1 MGLRFS
7 NGLDAKNIVKYLD
20 YTEFKLMVKELDEKP
35 DTLPDHVGWRLWQA
49 SRAWQAEFAAAMRAA
64 GHVWFSEARAGLLGH
79 IPRNGT
85 RQSALIERAAISK
98 QAVQQLLDGLEAEG
112 VLERLPDPR
121 DGRGKLVRY
130 TRKGL
135 DALRDGD
142 RIKLQI
148 ERGYI
153 DRIGEQRFAALMD
166 ALRSLDAG
174 QGDASGEAPGS
185 K

>member
-1 MGLRFS
+1 
-7 NGLDAKNIVKYLD
+7 
-20 YTEFKLMVKELDEKP
+20 MVKEVDEN
-35 DTLPDHVGWRLWQA
+35 TGALPDHVGWRLWQA
-49 SRAWQAEFAAAMRAA
+49 SRAWQAEFATAMRAA
-64 GHVWFSEARAGLLGH
+64 GHAWFSEARAGLLGH

-112 VLERLPDPR
+112 VLERLSDPK

-142 RIKLQI
+142 NIKLQI
-148 ERGYI
+148 ERSYI
-153 DRIGEQRFAALMD
+153 DRIGQRRFAALMD
-166 ALRSLDAG
+166 ALRMLDAG
-174 QGDASGEAPGS
+174 RVDASREARES

>member
-1 MGLRFS
+1 
-7 NGLDAKNIVKYLD
+7 
-20 YTEFKLMVKELDEKP
+20 MVKELDEKIEA
-35 DTLPDHVGWRLWQA
+35 LADHVGWRLWQA
-49 SRAWQAEFAAAMRAA
+49 SRAWQVEFAAAMRAA
-64 GHVWFSEARAGLLGH
+64 GHAWFSEARAGLLGH
-79 IPRNGT
+79 ISRNGT

-98 QAVQQLLDGLEAEG
+98 QAVQQLLDGLEADG
-112 VLERLPDPR
+112 VLERFPDPR
-121 DGRGKLVRY
+121 DGRGKLVRC

-135 DALRDGD
+135 DAVRDGD

-174 QGDASGEAPGS
+174 RADASEEASEPE
-185 K
+185 

>member
-1 MGLRFS
+1 
-7 NGLDAKNIVKYLD
+7 
-20 YTEFKLMVKELDEKP
+20 MVKQLDEK
-35 DTLPDHVGWRLWQA
+35 TEASPDHVGWRLWQA
-49 SRAWQAEFAAAMRAA
+49 GRAWQVEFAAAMRSA
-64 GHVWFSEARAGLLGH
+64 GHAWFSEARAGLLGH

-85 RQSALIERAAISK
+85 RQSALIERAATSK

-121 DGRGKLVRY
+121 DGRGKLVCY

-166 ALRSLDAG
+166 ALRTLDAG
-174 QGDASGEAPGS
+174 RGDASAGASGQ

>member
-1 MGLRFS
+1 
-7 NGLDAKNIVKYLD
+7 
-20 YTEFKLMVKELDEKP
+20 MVKELDEKS
-35 DTLPDHVGWRLWQA
+35 DMLPDHVGWRLWQA
-49 SRAWQAEFAAAMRAA
+49 SRAWQAEFAAAMRVA
-64 GHVWFSEARAGLLGH
+64 GHAWFSEARAGLLGH
-79 IPRNGT
+79 ISSNGT

-112 VLERLPDPR
+112 VIERLPDPR

-142 RIKLQI
+142 RIKLEI
-148 ERGYI
+148 EQDYI

-174 QGDASGEAPGS
+174 WGGASGEAPGS

>member
-1 MGLRFS
+1 
-7 NGLDAKNIVKYLD
+7 
-20 YTEFKLMVKELDEKP
+20 MVKKLDEKS
-35 DTLPDHVGWRLWQA
+35 DLLPDHVGWRLWQA
-49 SRAWQAEFAAAMRAA
+49 SRAWQTEFAAAMRAA
-64 GHVWFSEARAGLLGH
+64 GHGWFSEARAGLLGH

-85 RQSALIERAAISK
+85 RQSALIERSGVSK

-135 DALRDGD
+135 DALQDGD
-142 RIKLQI
+142 RIKLEI
-148 ERGYI
+148 ERSYI
-153 DRIGEQRFAALMD
+153 DRIGRERFWALMD
-166 ALRSLDAG
+166 ALRSLDAALAG
-174 QGDASGEAPGS
+174 APEQVSGS

>member
-1 MGLRFS
+1 
-7 NGLDAKNIVKYLD
+7 
-20 YTEFKLMVKELDEKP
+20 MVKELDEKSEP
-35 DTLPDHVGWRLWQA
+35 LPDHVGWRLWQA
-49 SRAWQAEFAAAMRAA
+49 SRAWQTEFAAAMRAA
-64 GHVWFSEARAGLLGH
+64 GHAWFSEARAGLLGH

-85 RQSALIERAAISK
+85 RQSALIERAATSK

-130 TRKGL
+130 TSKGL

-142 RIKLQI
+142 RIKLEI

-153 DRIGEQRFAALMD
+153 DRIGERRFAALME
-166 ALRSLDAG
+166 ALRALDAG
-174 QGDASGEAPGS
+174 RSDEPEKATHSRDETAES

>member
-1 MGLRFS
+1 
-7 NGLDAKNIVKYLD
+7 
-20 YTEFKLMVKELDEKP
+20 MVKQLDEK
-35 DTLPDHVGWRLWQA
+35 TEALPDHVGWRLWQA
-49 SRAWQAEFAAAMRAA
+49 SRAWQVEFAAAMRAA
-64 GHVWFSEARAGLLGH
+64 GHAWFSEARAGLLGH

-85 RQSALIERAAISK
+85 HQSALIERAATSK

-166 ALRSLDAG
+166 ALRTLDAG
-174 QGDASGEAPGS
+174 RGDASGGAPGL

>member
-1 MGLRFS
+1 
-7 NGLDAKNIVKYLD
+7 
-20 YTEFKLMVKELDEKP
+20 MVKKLDEKSVA
-35 DTLPDHVGWRLWQA
+35 LPDHVGWRLWQA

-64 GHVWFSEARAGLLGH
+64 GHAWFSEARAGLLGH

-85 RQSALIERAAISK
+85 RQSALIERAATSK

-112 VLERLPDPR
+112 VIERLPDPR

-130 TRKGL
+130 TSKGL

-142 RIKLQI
+142 RIKLEI

-153 DRIGEQRFAALMD
+153 VRIGERRFAALMD
-166 ALRSLDAG
+166 ALRALDAG
-174 QGDASGEAPGS
+174 QGDEPQTAARPRDETSES